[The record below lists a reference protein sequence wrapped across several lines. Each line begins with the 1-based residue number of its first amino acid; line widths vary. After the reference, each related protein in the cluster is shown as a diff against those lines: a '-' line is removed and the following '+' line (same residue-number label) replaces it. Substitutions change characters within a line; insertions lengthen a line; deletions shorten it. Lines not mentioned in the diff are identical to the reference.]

1 MFCLRRRA
9 CGDACLRRLY
19 RGSEHSRCGVCKNIP
34 DPRLHGACARRSPPA
49 HHRRLALLLSAVM
62 LPSLHD
68 DFLVSYEVN
77 CETRQIKLYTKP
89 DPRDPA
95 KREVRPRTIVFNGVE
110 GYQFENDAFGNIIFS
125 LSAIPVEQLL
135 ADHGSRIARVT
146 SYGGCPRSVGG
157 RSRICGAS
165 AHGNGNTSF

>member
-1 MFCLRRRA
+1 
-9 CGDACLRRLY
+9 
-19 RGSEHSRCGVCKNIP
+19 
-34 DPRLHGACARRSPPA
+34 
-49 HHRRLALLLSAVM
+49 M

-68 DFLVSYEVN
+68 NFLASYEVN

-95 KREVRPRTIVFNGVE
+95 RREVRPRTIVFNGVE

-135 ADHGSRIARVT
+135 ADHGSRIAESHRMAGAPGPWAADLASAAQALT
-146 SYGGCPRSVGG
+146 AMGIQAFDLSSSYGLSGWILAKEALVEK
-157 RSRICGAS
+157 A
-165 AHGNGNTSF
+165 